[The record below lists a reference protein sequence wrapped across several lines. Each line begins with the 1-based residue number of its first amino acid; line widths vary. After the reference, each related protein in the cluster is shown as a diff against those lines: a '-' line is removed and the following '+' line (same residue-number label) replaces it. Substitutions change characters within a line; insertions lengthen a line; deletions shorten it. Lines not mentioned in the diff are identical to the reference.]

1 MKISAHPLIV
11 AAAFGL
17 LGPAALADDDVGEE
31 LGGTW
36 ERADDGPPPAD
47 PLLDLGP
54 RFEVIPVEDRVLVD
68 IPALGSLSWAR
79 EGELGARIQVEV
91 DGATLTRSLSCEGDA
106 LQLTSVLDRDGQRL
120 AWRSSYTRA
129 G

>member
-17 LGPAALADDDVGEE
+17 LGPAALADDDVGAE

-54 RFEVIPVEDRVLVD
+54 SFEVIPVEDRVLVD
-68 IPALGSLSWAR
+68 VPAQGTLSWAR
-79 EGELGARIQVEV
+79 EGELAARIELRVG
-91 DGATLTRSLSCEGDA
+91 DTTITRSLACDGDA
-106 LQLTSVLDRDGQRL
+106 LHLTTVVDRDGQRL
-120 AWRSSYTRA
+120 AWSSSYTRA
-129 G
+129 